1 MSRQKAINPAAPF
14 QPLNAAALMTG
25 LSRWYLMEGCKAGTV
40 PYIRVG
46 TDYRINMPL
55 LLEQLQAATE
65 GGARRER

>member
-40 PYIRVG
+40 PHIRVG
-46 TDYRINMPL
+46 TDYR
-55 LLEQLQAATE
+55 
-65 GGARRER
+65 